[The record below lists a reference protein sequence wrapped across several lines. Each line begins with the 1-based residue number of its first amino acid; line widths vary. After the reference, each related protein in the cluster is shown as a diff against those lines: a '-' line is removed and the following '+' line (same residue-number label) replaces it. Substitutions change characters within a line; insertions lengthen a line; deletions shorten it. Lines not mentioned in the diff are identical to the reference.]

1 MSQMWK
7 TFINT
12 WEVMVLRQRFLSL
25 FLSTL
30 VVFSLTLGVQHLA
43 FSTDYRAFFGKD
55 NPQLLDF
62 DKLQNVFSKDDNV
75 MLVIES
81 QDGEVFNNAHL
92 SLIRDL
98 TEASWQVPFS
108 TRVDSITNFQH
119 TEGSEDELVVRDLVE
134 FPEDMSTEE
143 LAKAKAIALAEP
155 QLINRL
161 IDPSASVSAINITVE
176 LPGKSLDETPSVAEF
191 VRELRDQ
198 TLAENPG
205 LKIYVSGLVMLNNA
219 FGEAS
224 QIDMAKLNPIM
235 FLVILGL
242 LAVLTRS
249 VVGTIG
255 TLFVIILSTL
265 GAMGVAGMIGIQL
278 TPTSI
283 TATTVIMTLAVA
295 DCVHIIVSIMQ
306 GRQKG
311 LSKNIAISTGIK
323 ANVLPVFITSITTA
337 IGFLSLNFSDS
348 PPYHDYGNIT
358 AVGVMLAFFLS
369 ISFLP
374 AFLAVFPLKTK
385 PIDDNKR
392 STRIYGDL
400 ARFIVKKQ
408 SALRWSMIA
417 LVGLLSTGM
426 YNIKLNDQFVEYFS
440 EDVEFRRDTDAI
452 MSKLTGIYN
461 MSYILESQL
470 DGGVSSPVYMQKVED
485 FANYLRSEAN
495 VVHVN
500 SLSDITKRLNKN
512 MHNDDEAFYRI
523 PKNKELAAQYLLLYE
538 MSLPYGLDLNST
550 IDIDKRSSK
559 LVATLTN
566 STTVELR
573 RLEDRSNAWI
583 QKNAAGVFTGKAS
596 SPSVM
601 FSHISKRNIDSMIS
615 GTFISM
621 ILITIIM
628 IASLRS
634 LRYGLISLI
643 PNLVPLIM
651 TFGMWGYLE
660 GLVDMGVATIAGL
673 TIGIVVDDTVHFMIK
688 YLRAK
693 RDQDR
698 SAAEA
703 IHYALANVGP
713 AIVKTSLIL
722 VAGFTVMSFS
732 SFRMNWT
739 MGIMSAGTIA
749 FALIVDVLLL
759 PPILT
764 LLDRKNKTNSQ
775 VSTEPQPITGL

>member
-1 MSQMWK
+1 MSQLWN

-12 WEVMVLRQRFLSL
+12 WEAMVLRQRVLSL
-25 FLSTL
+25 FLSVL
-30 VVFSLTLGVQHLA
+30 VVFSLALGTQHLA
-43 FSTDYRAFFGKD
+43 FSTDYRVFFGKD

-62 DKLQNVFSKDDNV
+62 EKLQNVFSKDDNV
-75 MLVIES
+75 MLVVES
-81 QDGEVFNNAHL
+81 QDGEVFSKAHL
-92 SLIRDL
+92 AVIQSL

-134 FPEDMSTEE
+134 FPEDMSAED

-155 QLINRL
+155 QLRNRL
-161 IDPSASVSAINITVE
+161 IDPSASVSAINITLE
-176 LPGKSLDETPSVAEF
+176 LPGKSLDETPDVARF
-191 VRELRDQ
+191 VRDLRDQ
-198 TLAENPG
+198 TLADNPG
-205 LKIYVSGLVMLNNA
+205 LKIYLSGMVMLNNA

-224 QIDMAKLNPIM
+224 QVDMAKLNPIM

-242 LAVLTRS
+242 LALLTRS

-255 TLFVIILSTL
+255 TLLVIIFSTL
-265 GAMGVAGMIGIQL
+265 GAMGIAGMMAIKL

-306 GRQKG
+306 ERQKG
-311 LSKNIAISTGIK
+311 LVKSAAILTGIK
-323 ANVLPVFITSITTA
+323 ANVLPVFITSLTTA

-358 AVGVMLAFFLS
+358 AVGVMLAFLLS

-374 AFLAVFPLKTK
+374 AFMALFPLKAK
-385 PIDDNKR
+385 PIKNSK
-392 STRIYGDL
+392 TGTGIYPTL
-400 ARFIVKKQ
+400 ADFIIKNQ
-408 SALRWSMIA
+408 NLLRWSMIA
-417 LVGLLSTGM
+417 VVATLATGM
-426 YNIKLNDQFVEYFS
+426 SRISLNDQFVEYFS
-440 EDVEFRRDTDAI
+440 EDVEFRRDTDTI

-470 DGGVSSPVYMQKVED
+470 EGGVSNPKYMQKVED
-485 FANYLRSEAN
+485 FANYLRSEPN

-500 SLSDITKRLNKN
+500 SLSDIYKRLNRN
-512 MHNDDEAFYRI
+512 MHNDDDDFYRI
-523 PKNKELAAQYLLLYE
+523 PQDQELAAQYLLLYE

-550 IDIDKRSSK
+550 VDIDKSSSK
-559 LVATLTN
+559 LIATLTN

-573 RLEDRSNAWI
+573 GLEDRSNAWI
-583 QKNAAGVFTGKAS
+583 RENAAGVIQGKAS

-615 GTFISM
+615 GTVISM

-643 PNLVPLIM
+643 PNLVPLVM
-651 TFGMWGYLE
+651 TFGLWGYLE

-713 AIVKTSLIL
+713 AIVKTSVVL
-722 VAGFTVMSFS
+722 VAGFMVMSFS
-732 SFRMNWT
+732 TFRMNWT
-739 MGIMSAGTIA
+739 MGIMSAATIA

-764 LLDRKNKTNSQ
+764 LLDRKTKTNS
-775 VSTEPQPITGL
+775 EPNQKTQTVIGA